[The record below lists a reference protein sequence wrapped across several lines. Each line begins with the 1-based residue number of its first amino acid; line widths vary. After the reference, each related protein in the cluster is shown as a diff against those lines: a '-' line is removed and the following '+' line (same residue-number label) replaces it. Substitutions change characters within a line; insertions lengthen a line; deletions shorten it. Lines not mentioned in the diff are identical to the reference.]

1 VKLLGALQLRSRRRR
16 ILAALGALALAVL
29 AWLLLRP
36 SDPDPVVQ
44 TVVAP
49 QTPKAQSVE
58 KPKAKQQRRPGP
70 RLEIPAIGVSARV
83 VSLGLNAD
91 RSLEVPT
98 NFATVGWWN
107 GGPKPGEPGPAV
119 LTGHV
124 DSRETGPAVFYKLRE
139 LGPGDKV
146 TYIRSDRSV
155 VRFVVQRLEQ
165 HPKADFPTADVYGS
179 TRRPVLRLITCG
191 GEFNDATGHYLD
203 NLIAFAHRV

>member
-1 VKLLGALQLRSRRRR
+1 VNDLLSALHLGSRRRR
-16 ILAALGALALAVL
+16 IVAGLGALALAVL

-36 SDPDPVVQ
+36 SDSQPVVH
-44 TVVAP
+44 TVVVE
-49 QTPKAQSVE
+49 TPKVQAVE
-58 KPKAKQQRRPGP
+58 KPKAEKRPRGP
-70 RLEIPAIGVSARV
+70 RVEIPAIGVSARV
-83 VSLGLNAD
+83 VSLGLQRD

-124 DSRETGPAVFYKLRE
+124 DSRETGPAVFYRLRE
-139 LGPGDKV
+139 LQPGDKV
-146 TYIRSDRSV
+146 RYIRRDRSV

-165 HPKADFPTADVYGS
+165 HPKADFPTAEVYGD
-179 TRRPVLRLITCG
+179 TNRPALRLITCG

-203 NLIAFAHRV
+203 NLIAFAQRV